1 MQDPRSTRI
10 PVPVQKRPLPETLK
24 MFDEFFP
31 IEFFIYQ
38 PQRVQIIFDFV
49 LHIFSPK
56 YVIIQGMR

>member
-31 IEFFIYQ
+31 IEFFI
-38 PQRVQIIFDFV
+38 FEV
-49 LHIFSPK
+49 LAATMGSNHF
-56 YVIIQGMR
+56 